1 MHSSKPLIMSYY
13 NYHFFNN
20 FYITYSYINQVNV
33 LNQIKNSIYI
43 LYPKSFLLLQYN
55 KILNI
60 YAPFLF
66 LINANI
72 SIEGNIKRYNFLSL
86 IRRALLYPLA
96 LRLMPPINNMFGVIF
111 KTRFIKFFK
120 T

>member
-1 MHSSKPLIMSYY
+1 MSYY

-33 LNQIKNSIYI
+33 LNKIKNSTFIFYS
-43 LYPKSFLLLQYN
+43 KSFLLLQYN

-72 SIEGNIKRYNFLSL
+72 SIEGNIKRYNLLSI
-86 IRRALLYPLA
+86 IRRALLYPFVLY
-96 LRLMPPINNMFGVIF
+96 LMPFINNMFGVLF